1 MILEE
6 NKKKYVEDKKKKKV
20 KNDGSRRNTDVEEL
34 DKQNLTLDIELKKE
48 QLKAHILSNYI
59 LQCKI
64 NKLKSESEEDGWEM
78 PPNRPVRNW
87 KLVGLFCQH
96 LKIMSQIMNDIS
108 F

>member
-48 QLKAHILSNYI
+48 QLKAQILSNYI

-96 LKIMSQIMNDIS
+96 LKIMSQIMNDI
-108 F
+108 